1 MIEAI
6 DGQNV
11 TISFDIDEVEK
22 ADEVRITFK
31 EDKKK
36 YDVLLAQEPWVYDDP
51 PPAGV
56 KLIVE
61 EDRLSVIIQ
70 DVNIS
75 RSGLYKVEVYTG
87 TKVSEDDATLVV
99 IGKCIICLL
108 YLGLPVIYNKKNM
121 YMVVV
126 VLLKF

>member
-1 MIEAI
+1 MKWI
-6 DGQNV
+6 
-11 TISFDIDEVEK
+11 
-22 ADEVRITFK
+22 
-31 EDKKK
+31 
-36 YDVLLAQEPWVYDDP
+36 LAQEPWVYDDP

-108 YLGLPVIYNKKNM
+108 YLGLPVIYKKK
-121 YMVVV
+121 YVYGRSCAAE
-126 VLLKF
+126 VLKLS